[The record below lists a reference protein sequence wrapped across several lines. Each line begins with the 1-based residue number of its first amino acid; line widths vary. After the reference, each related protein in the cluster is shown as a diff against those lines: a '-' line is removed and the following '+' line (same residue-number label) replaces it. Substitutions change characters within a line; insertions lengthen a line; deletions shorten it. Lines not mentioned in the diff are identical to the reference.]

1 MLLYTV
7 ENESLSDVL
16 LDNTENGMPKRRNSS
31 AIIYDI
37 KKRCMV
43 VYGGYL
49 NKWLDDM
56 WALDVSQI
64 VGPSY
69 SIERIEPAHGPIS
82 GKILVIV

>member
-1 MLLYTV
+1 
-7 ENESLSDVL
+7 
-16 LDNTENGMPKRRNSS
+16 MPKRRNSS